1 MKTNPCDACIQKCI
15 HRKWG
20 KVCEYY
26 ATAEDRVLRLKE
38 GDE

>member
-1 MKTNPCDACIQKCI
+1 MSCKECIQKCT

-26 ATAEDRVLRLKE
+26 ATAEDRVVRLKE
-38 GDE
+38 DDK